1 MEEIA
6 CRGIGER
13 IPMHASYDMEGKIR
27 RGGAAATG
35 DAVAVID
42 EQVLARLGVDV
53 KFPQR
58 VDVLIVGGC
67 SLALQK
73 VRTLMPLLAMMSP
86 PAAEA
91 RSHRKSMLPSR

>member
-13 IPMHASYDMEGKIR
+13 ISVHASYDMEGKVR

-53 KFPQR
+53 EFPQ
-58 VDVLIVGGC
+58 
-67 SLALQK
+67 
-73 VRTLMPLLAMMSP
+73 
-86 PAAEA
+86 
-91 RSHRKSMLPSR
+91 